1 MVSLLYTVSTA
12 LGGTVALLEDMIV
25 ASPYQNQGAG
35 KALLNHALAFP
46 QNQKIKRVAL
56 LTDKTNTK
64 AQRLY

>member
-1 MVSLLYTVSTA
+1 
-12 LGGTVALLEDMIV
+12 VALLEDMIV
-25 ASPYQNQGAG
+25 ASPYQNQGVG